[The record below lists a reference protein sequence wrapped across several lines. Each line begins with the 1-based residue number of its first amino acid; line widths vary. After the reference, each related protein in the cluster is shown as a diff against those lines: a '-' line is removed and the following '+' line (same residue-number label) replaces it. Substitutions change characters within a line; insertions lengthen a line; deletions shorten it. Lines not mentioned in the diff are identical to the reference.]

1 MSGRDSDTMPSEYE
15 PRVEDIYDPSDNWD
29 CSPPVDAED
38 PLHPS
43 MWMKEFVK
51 LHVGHETMRLS
62 WVERE
67 KNLRALRARLMN
79 DG

>member
-15 PRVEDIYDPSDNWD
+15 PRVEDIYDPTLDWD

-38 PLHPS
+38 SLPPS
-43 MWMKEFVK
+43 MWMKKFVE
-51 LHVGHETMRLS
+51 LHVGHEKMCTP

-67 KNLRALRARLMN
+67 KNLRALRARFEN

>member
-1 MSGRDSDTMPSEYE
+1 MSKRGS
-15 PRVEDIYDPSDNWD
+15 RVENLVDPSDNWD

-38 PLHPS
+38 QSHPS
-43 MWMKEFVK
+43 MWIKEFVD

-62 WVERE
+62 WVERQ

>member
-15 PRVEDIYDPSDNWD
+15 PRVEDIYDPTLDWD

-38 PLHPS
+38 SLPPS
-43 MWMKEFVK
+43 MWMKKFVE
-51 LHVGHETMRLS
+51 LHVGHEKMCTP

>member
-1 MSGRDSDTMPSEYE
+1 MSGRDT
-15 PRVEDIYDPSDNWD
+15 RVEDIYDPTLDWD

-38 PLHPS
+38 QSHPS
-43 MWMKEFVK
+43 MWMKNFIN
-51 LHVGHETMRLS
+51 LHVGHEKMRTP

-67 KNLRALRARLMN
+67 KNLRALRARFEN

>member
-1 MSGRDSDTMPSEYE
+1 MSKRGS
-15 PRVEDIYDPSDNWD
+15 RVEDIYDPTLDWD
-29 CSPPVDAED
+29 CSPPVDAKD
-38 PLHPS
+38 SLYSS

-51 LHVGHETMRLS
+51 LHVGHEKMRTP

-67 KNLRALRARLMN
+67 KNLRALRARLLN

>member
-1 MSGRDSDTMPSEYE
+1 MSERDT
-15 PRVEDIYDPSDNWD
+15 RVEDIYDPTLDWD
-29 CSPPVDAED
+29 CSPPVDVED
-38 PLHPS
+38 TLHPS

-51 LHVGHETMRLS
+51 LHIGHETMRTPMNL
-62 WVERE
+62 RE

>member
-1 MSGRDSDTMPSEYE
+1 MSERDT
-15 PRVEDIYDPSDNWD
+15 RVEDIYDPTLDWD

-51 LHVGHETMRLS
+51 LHIGHETMRTPMNL
-62 WVERE
+62 RE

>member
-1 MSGRDSDTMPSEYE
+1 MSERGS
-15 PRVEDIYDPSDNWD
+15 RVEDIYDPTLDWD

-38 PLHPS
+38 QPHPS
-43 MWMKEFVK
+43 MWIKEFVK

-67 KNLRALRARLMN
+67 KNLRALRARFIN
-79 DG
+79 DA

>member
-1 MSGRDSDTMPSEYE
+1 MSERDT
-15 PRVEDIYDPSDNWD
+15 RVEDIYDPSDNWD

-38 PLHPS
+38 QVPPS
-43 MWMKEFVK
+43 MWMNNFIE
-51 LHVGHETMRLS
+51 LHVGHEMMCTP

-67 KNLRALRARLMN
+67 KNLRALRARFEN